1 MSAFLLKNSGLD
13 FTPISNI
20 FIEKYMT
27 KARGEFVKVYILLL
41 KCSISGEPGIS
52 SSILAAKLNL
62 LESEIN
68 NALKY
73 WNDEGVIKLIPIDKM
88 NNFNIEF
95 VNLAENYD
103 PKGEK
108 LDLLSALDNKN
119 TKEILKEI
127 EILLG
132 RTLSSK
138 EMITYLSWETELG
151 FSLELILFLIEYC
164 VSKNK
169 KNASYI
175 EKVALAWHDSGIK
188 TIEEAN
194 RQIANTEDKWV
205 KIREV
210 LNYLGIKNTDIMKPQ
225 QDMIE
230 KWLLDYNFSTEVILR
245 ACKICSERLNRAD
258 FKYIDGILRKWNEA
272 GYKTLEDILSKDTQK
287 QNNFN
292 KQNNFKQQSTKAVKT
307 LRFSNYDQRDIDY
320 DAIEDELL
328 GWDD

>member
-13 FTPISNI
+13 FTPISNV
-20 FIEKYMT
+20 FIDRYMT

-41 KCSISGEPGIS
+41 KCSISGESGIS
-52 SSILAAKLNL
+52 SSILAANLNL

-95 VNLAENYD
+95 VNLSETED
-103 PKGEK
+103 PKTEK

-119 TKEILKEI
+119 TKEMLKEI
-127 EILLG
+127 EMLLG

-138 EMITYLSWETELG
+138 EMITYLSWESDLG

-169 KNASYI
+169 KSASYI
-175 EKVALAWHDSGIK
+175 EKVALGWHDSGIK
-188 TIEEAN
+188 TIEDAN
-194 RQIANTEDKWV
+194 KQIANSEDKWI
-205 KIREV
+205 KIREI
-210 LNYLGIKNTDIMKPQ
+210 LHYIGIRNTDIMKPQ

-230 KWLLDYNFSTEVILR
+230 KWLFQYNFSTDVILR
-245 ACKICSERLNRAD
+245 ACEICAERLNRPD
-258 FKYIDGILRKWNEA
+258 LKYIDGILNKWKEA
-272 GYKTLEDILSKDTQK
+272 GYKNLEDIKSKDIIK
-287 QNNFN
+287 KN
-292 KQNNFKQQSTKAVKT
+292 KPRLQQSAKPTKT
-307 LRFSNYDQRDIDY
+307 LRFTNYNQREYDY
-320 DAIEDELL
+320 DALENELL
-328 GWDD
+328 GWDNE